1 MPDNADGGETPGPVR
16 NIGKVQKFVVGT
28 DFEAYAEQL
37 EFFFLANGVTDLK
50 QKAVLLT
57 NLLTETY
64 QLAKDLMAPSFR
76 RETLLTYE
84 RIVERLQRQLKPPKS
99 ALVARYEFDN
109 CARKTG
115 ETVSEY
121 AAVLKYLAIECKF
134 KGALR
139 LERLSDHLVSGIH
152 DKKIMTEL
160 LKLKLKEL
168 RFDIA
173 VAKCIAIEQS
183 YKDVEAMQGG
193 KESNPANNLDF

>member
-76 RETLLTYE
+76 RNLADIRTYCRASSTTIET
-84 RIVERLQRQLKPPKS
+84 PKIS
-99 ALVARYEFDN
+99 I
-109 CARKTG
+109 
-115 ETVSEY
+115 S
-121 AAVLKYLAIECKF
+121 CK
-134 KGALR
+134 
-139 LERLSDHLVSGIH
+139 V
-152 DKKIMTEL
+152 
-160 LKLKLKEL
+160 
-168 RFDIA
+168 
-173 VAKCIAIEQS
+173 
-183 YKDVEAMQGG
+183 
-193 KESNPANNLDF
+193 